1 MLDAD
6 MEAISNPK
14 RLDKL
19 RELRLLDTPADP
31 AFDRLTRL
39 AARILKAPIALV
51 SLIDEKREFFKSQI
65 GLDSVWASIL
75 EAPYGK
81 HVVMTQSLLIIEDTR
96 KHPVNLDKGGM
107 KGSGIL
113 AYAGIPL
120 VTSDGWVL
128 GTLCVID
135 TKPRSWTTE
144 EIAILDDLSKSV
156 MTEIEL
162 RSELIERER
171 IETALRKSEQ
181 HLQAVIDSAPV
192 IVYAVDQDGLITM
205 TEGKGLEA
213 IGVAANRL
221 VGQSVFEVYHDR
233 PEVIEAV
240 HKALHGQ
247 ASTIRTTQD
256 FPQGR
261 VHYEAAI
268 SPLVDGEGDAIGAI
282 GVLVDITDRV
292 IAEQTLE
299 RSVQRLILLRRVD
312 GELGETL
319 DPDSVLTIA
328 MDTALRASRAEHGFI
343 GLIEGDKLRLMHSVG
358 SYTNGSV
365 WDSNVGVVGRA
376 LQTRKPQLVL
386 NTEADPDFVQDIPG
400 VRGQM
405 AIPLVHRDHL
415 IGVLNLKTRKP
426 ELFTREA
433 FEFLGL
439 IASRVT
445 VAIANAQ
452 LYQVSQQQLEEL
464 HKLYMRVSEL
474 EQLKTDMIRIAAHD
488 LRNPLGIVTGY
499 ADLLLTPGDTLTEED
514 RSFVETISKSGRKM
528 LKIINDI
535 LSLQRIEAMQTQG
548 HDKVTLNELIGDLFG
563 GNQTRA
569 QQKKQKYYLKLT
581 ELPVQVNA
589 DPAQLREAIDN
600 LIGNAIKYTPD
611 EGSVTVSLETDGD
624 RAIFE
629 VQDTGFG
636 IPQDQ
641 QDRLFQ
647 PFFRASNAKAS
658 AIEGTGL
665 GLHLVKNIIERHGGR
680 MRFRSTLGEGS
691 TFGFEL
697 PLCSVS

>member
-1 MLDAD
+1 MPNATPDILPNT
-6 MEAISNPK
+6 E
-14 RLDKL
+14 RLASL
-19 RELRLLDTPADP
+19 RRLFLLDTPPDP

-51 SLIDEKREFFKSQI
+51 SLVDDQREFFKSQF
-65 GLDSVWASIL
+65 GLDELWASIR

-81 HVVMTQSLLIIEDTR
+81 HVVVTQSPLIIGDTR
-96 KHPVNLDKGGM
+96 KHPLAEANGKAS
-107 KGSGIL
+107 GSGIL

-120 VTSDGWVL
+120 VTSGGFAL
-128 GTLCVID
+128 GALCVID
-135 TKPRSWTTE
+135 TKPHAWTDE

-162 RSELIERER
+162 RSELIEREQ
-171 IETALRKSEQ
+171 IETALRQSEQ
-181 HLQAVIDSAPV
+181 RLQAVISSAPV
-192 IVYAVDQDGLITM
+192 IVYAVDQDGIITM
-205 TEGKGLEA
+205 TEGNGLEA
-213 IGVAANRL
+213 IQVAPNRL
-221 VGQSVFEVYHDR
+221 LGQSVFDVYRDK

-240 HKALHGQ
+240 NKALHGT
-247 ASTIRTTQD
+247 ASTIQTTQD
-256 FPQGR
+256 FPQGQ

-268 SPLVDGEGDAIGAI
+268 SPLVGSDQQAIGAI
-282 GVLVDITDRV
+282 GVLVDVTDRV
-292 IAEQTLE
+292 MAEQTLE
-299 RSVQRLILLRRVD
+299 RSVQRLMLLRRVD
-312 GELGETL
+312 GELSETL
-319 DPDSVLTIA
+319 DPNSVLMIA

-343 GLIEGDKLRLMHSVG
+343 GLLEGDGLRLMHTVG
-358 SYTNGSV
+358 SYTNGSI
-365 WDSNVGVVGRA
+365 WNGDVGVVGRA
-376 LQTRKPQLVL
+376 LRTRKPQLVL
-386 NTEADPDFVQDIPG
+386 NTESDPDFVQDIPG

-405 AIPLVHRDHL
+405 VIPLIHRDHL

-445 VAIANAQ
+445 VAMDNAQ

-499 ADLLLTPGDTLTEED
+499 ADLLLEPGDSLSEED
-514 RSFVETISKSGRKM
+514 RSFVDAIAKSGRKM
-528 LKIINDI
+528 LKIISDI
-535 LSLQRIEAMQTQG
+535 LSLQRIEAMQAQS
-548 HDKVTLNELIGDLFG
+548 HDQINLNELIGDLFG
-563 GNQTRA
+563 SNQTRA
-569 QQKKQKYYLKLT
+569 QQKNQHYCLNLT
-581 ELPVQVNA
+581 ETPVRVNA
-589 DPAQLREAIDN
+589 DAAQLREAIDN

-611 EGSVTVSLETDGD
+611 QGSVTVRLETNGD

-636 IPQDQ
+636 IPEDQ
-641 QDRLFQ
+641 QARLFQ

-658 AIEGTGL
+658 TIEGTGL

-680 MRFRSTLGEGS
+680 MRFRSILGEGS

-697 PLCSVS
+697 PLRTVS